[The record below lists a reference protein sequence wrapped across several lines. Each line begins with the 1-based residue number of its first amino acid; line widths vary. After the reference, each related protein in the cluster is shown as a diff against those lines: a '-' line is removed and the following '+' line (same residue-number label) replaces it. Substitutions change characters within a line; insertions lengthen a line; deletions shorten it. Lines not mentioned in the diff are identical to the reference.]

1 MDTIPVTARLLGRFY
16 MTDGD
21 NLERAYKHHL
31 SGFPEWDQL
40 EHASDRV
47 LIEENI
53 GSI

>member
-1 MDTIPVTARLLGRFY
+1 